1 MQDREKVLLR
11 LRDLQEN
18 GGGPGRS
25 CASPKTTGAIPG
37 GQKLSRPCQAPM
49 PWGHTNHAA
58 FFFFLSSGKHPTQ
71 AQTPTSKSFIFSPFP
86 GSVACGL
93 GFPSSLVLT
102 PPTTPL
108 LGEPENSRAQAI
120 MAHYGFLTGEASH
133 VNRVA
138 VSLCDGG
145 LCYLGFR
152 PITAD
157 PTSFQEHGRKK
168 NDIETL
174 HFWKSRHGPLASG
187 TIPLDPPLA

>member
-1 MQDREKVLLR
+1 MGLGEAVLHLRQLEQFPEGKSFQDHARPTC
-11 LRDLQEN
+11 
-18 GGGPGRS
+18 PG
-25 CASPKTTGAIPG
+25 ATQTMLPF
-37 GQKLSRPCQAPM
+37 
-49 PWGHTNHAA
+49 

-133 VNRVA
+133 VKRVA